1 MTELAASTKA
11 AVPQHELDT
20 DAVGILRLP
29 LLQTCSVAHSGH
41 GGWGGGWGWGRKQ
54 DPATR
59 AVNLSSIAQGLSTPS
74 LPQFTAPLMPSCQHR
89 STSAPSPDA
98 NAATPT

>member
-41 GGWGGGWGWGRKQ
+41 GGGGGGC
-54 DPATR
+54 
-59 AVNLSSIAQGLSTPS
+59 
-74 LPQFTAPLMPSCQHR
+74 FT
-89 STSAPSPDA
+89 
-98 NAATPT
+98 

>member
-41 GGWGGGWGWGRKQ
+41 GGGGGGCLTLKLQGGGVGGGGGG
-54 DPATR
+54 
-59 AVNLSSIAQGLSTPS
+59 VNKTLQPE
-74 LPQFTAPLMPSCQHR
+74 Q
-89 STSAPSPDA
+89 
-98 NAATPT
+98 